1 MKRRIS
7 HSDISKAFSPD
18 PTALLTQLGELNVAA
33 QPISRL
39 ATDDGDARKAA
50 TPLSTTSLSI
60 AGQVIEQKSGL
71 PLAGVMVKWTFSPT
85 HTRAKNHRRNEIGS
99 ALTNNEGRF
108 FIDAAA
114 SPEGKLLCADRRR
127 KAQRHDLS
135 LPGRSTVRPRDRSQR
150 RGRGVE
156 ATIRRRLIPRIHRE
170 LLNWRLGILP
180 FASPARTP
188 DRGLPACRS
197 TTCKQDAWRPRQAG
211 SPSSRLHQFRKSE
224 LHT

>member
-39 ATDDGDARKAA
+39 VADDGDARKAA

-85 HTRAKNHRRNEIGS
+85 YTRAKNHRRNEIGS
-99 ALTNNEGRF
+99 ALTNDEGRF

-114 SPEGKLLCADRRR
+114 SPEGKAALCGIAGEKRNGTTYLCLVD
-127 KAQRHDLS
+127 QPFVLEI
-135 LPGRSTVRPRDRSQR
+135 DRS
-150 RGRGVE
+150 GV
-156 ATIRRRLIPRIHRE
+156 AAE
-170 LLNWRLGILP
+170 LKQLFDVVLYLEYI
-180 FASPARTP
+180 AS
-188 DRGLPACRS
+188 
-197 TTCKQDAWRPRQAG
+197 
-211 SPSSRLHQFRKSE
+211 F
-224 LHT
+224 

>member
-7 HSDISKAFSPD
+7 QSDISKAFSPD

-71 PLAGVMVKWTFSPT
+71 PP
-85 HTRAKNHRRNEIGS
+85 RRFDGEVDVFAHLYTSKKTSANEIGS
-99 ALTNNEGRF
+99 ALTNDEGRF

-114 SPEGKLLCADRRR
+114 NPEGKAASCEIAGEKRNGTTYFCLVDQPFVLEI
-127 KAQRHDLS
+127 
-135 LPGRSTVRPRDRSQR
+135 DRS
-150 RGRGVE
+150 GV
-156 ATIRRRLIPRIHRE
+156 AAE
-170 LLNWRLGILP
+170 LKQLFDVVLYLEYI
-180 FASPARTP
+180 AS
-188 DRGLPACRS
+188 
-197 TTCKQDAWRPRQAG
+197 
-211 SPSSRLHQFRKSE
+211 F
-224 LHT
+224 

>member
-71 PLAGVMVKWTFSPT
+71 PLAGVIGEVDVFAHPYTSKKSS
-85 HTRAKNHRRNEIGS
+85 AKRN
-99 ALTNNEGRF
+99 RF
-108 FIDAAA
+108 GTD
-114 SPEGKLLCADRRR
+114 E
-127 KAQRHDLS
+127 
-135 LPGRSTVRPRDRSQR
+135 
-150 RGRGVE
+150 
-156 ATIRRRLIPRIHRE
+156 
-170 LLNWRLGILP
+170 
-180 FASPARTP
+180 
-188 DRGLPACRS
+188 
-197 TTCKQDAWRPRQAG
+197 
-211 SPSSRLHQFRKSE
+211 
-224 LHT
+224 